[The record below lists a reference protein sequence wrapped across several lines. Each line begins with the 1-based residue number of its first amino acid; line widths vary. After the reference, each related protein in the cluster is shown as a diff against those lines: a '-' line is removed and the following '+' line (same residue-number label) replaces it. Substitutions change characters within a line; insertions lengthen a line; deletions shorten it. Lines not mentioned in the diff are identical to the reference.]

1 MKTPLLKSKF
11 TLTLWLGLLAVMF
24 SSSIQAQTP
33 IACGQTITGTTTTTT
48 QIDQYSYNGTAG
60 QMLSLAFYWGFG
72 SGLHPGRA
80 DIYGPNGQLMTNVL
94 TAFGSAINFTL
105 PTSGTYTILVHAAG
119 YEVTANYSVSI
130 QSVTGGGVQA
140 DR

>member
-1 MKTPLLKSKF
+1 MD
-11 TLTLWLGLLAVMF
+11 A
-24 SSSIQAQTP
+24 
-33 IACGQTITGTTTTTT
+33 
-48 QIDQYSYNGTAG
+48 YNYTGTAG

-94 TAFGSAINFTL
+94 TAFGSAINFT
-105 PTSGTYTILVHAAG
+105 PPDSGTYTILVHAAG

-130 QSVTGGGVQA
+130 QSVTGGGCAA